1 MANFLYDAIRKK
13 MLEGDFNWKLNTIKA
28 VLIDTSQYTPNQAF
42 HEYLSDVPISARVA
56 TSSAFTNKSTVGGA
70 ADADDLVFQSV
81 SGPTIKAIIIYRD
94 FGADN
99 KSDLI
104 AYIDSSAGLP
114 IAPNGNDIIIVWD
127 NGPNKIFK
135 P

>member
-13 MLEGDFNWKLNTIKA
+13 MLERDFNWKTDTIKA
-28 VLIDTSQYTPNQAF
+28 VLIDTSQYTPSQAS
-42 HEYLSDVPISARVA
+42 HEYLSDVPIRARVA
-56 TSSAFTNKSTVGGA
+56 TSSAFTNKSTEGGA

-81 SGPTIKAIIIYRD
+81 SGPTIGAIIIYRD

-99 KSDLI
+99 MSQLI

-114 IAPNGNDIIIVWD
+114 ITPNGNDIIIVWD